1 MPKTLLIMRHAKSS
15 WKQPGLTDYQRPLNK
30 RGIADAPRM
39 AELLLAQQLVP
50 KHIFHSSANRT
61 TTTAGMLLEQ
71 FRTLDSDVTATVS
84 SHEELY
90 LARWQTYVDLLAQQV
105 SDDHNI
111 AMVLGHNPGVED
123 LVEALTGQSV
133 TMPTAAI
140 AHCSIEIDSWQQ
152 ISASLKKKTK
162 LNDLWTPKEI

>member
-30 RGIADAPRM
+30 RGIADTPCM
-39 AELLLAQQLVP
+39 AEFLLAQQRVP
-50 KHIFHSSANRT
+50 QHIFHSSANRT
-61 TTTAGMLLEQ
+61 TTTAEMLVEQ
-71 FRTLDSDVTATVS
+71 FRTLDSDVTTTVS

-90 LARWQTYVDLLAQQV
+90 LARWQTYIELLAHHV
-105 SDDHNI
+105 TDDHDI

-123 LVEALTGQSV
+123 LVEALTGQWV

-140 AHCSIEIDSWQQ
+140 AHCSIEIDSWQE
-152 ISASLKKKTK
+152 ISANSKKKTK
-162 LNDLWTPKEI
+162 LNDLWKPKEI

>member
-30 RGIADAPRM
+30 RGLADTPRM
-39 AELLLAQQLVP
+39 AEFLLAQQLVP
-50 KHIFHSSANRT
+50 QHIFHSSANRT
-61 TTTAGMLLEQ
+61 TTTAGILVKQ
-71 FRTLDSDVTATVS
+71 FRTLDSNVTPTVS

-90 LARWQTYVDLLAQQV
+90 LARWQVYVELLAQQFAA
-105 SDDHNI
+105 DHDI

-123 LVEALTGQSV
+123 LVEALTGQYV

-152 ISASLKKKTK
+152 ISGSSKKKTK
-162 LNDLWTPKEI
+162 LNDLWTPKGI